1 MESAA
6 SSPSPEQPLLG
17 PAQASA
23 SPGSG
28 NQTSS
33 PPPASAA
40 RPSRLAALIGR
51 AAGRRGPSM
60 LVRETA
66 ALQLERRRAEWAHS
80 RPVVA
85 LDVAWNV
92 AFAAAAAAVLA
103 ASTAESPAKPLRLW
117 LVGYALQCVVHV
129 SLVCSG
135 ARPRPAARARS
146 PDVESRAANA
156 GAGPGSSDS
165 EGGDDDE
172 EEAMDE
178 RISST
183 DRCESVNTMV
193 SFLWWIIGFYWVVS
207 GGDMLEQ
214 GAPRL
219 YWLTVVFLAFDV
231 FFAVFCVVMACFI
244 GVALCCCLPCVVAIL
259 YALVGQEGASDA
271 DIGVLPRYKYSNPS
285 EDGEKGT
292 DEGVM
297 IPILNNSGTSTSERI
312 LLRED
317 AECCICLSSYE
328 DGVELSALPCN
339 HHFHSTCITK
349 WLRMHANCP
358 LCKYNIL
365 KGNEN

>member
-1 MESAA
+1 MEAAA

-17 PAQASA
+17 PPSA
-23 SPGSG
+23 TSPAGSG
-28 NQTSS
+28 NQTS
-33 PPPASAA
+33 PPQSSASAA

-66 ALQLERRRAEWAHS
+66 AQQLERRRADWAHS

-85 LDVAWNV
+85 LDVAWNI

-103 ASTAESPAKPLRLW
+103 ASTAESPVKPLRLW

-135 ARPRPAARARS
+135 AAPRPAARAHR
-146 PDVESRAANA
+146 PDVES
-156 GAGPGSSDS
+156 GAGIPGRSSSDS
-165 EGGDDDE
+165 DGGDDEDE
-172 EEAMDE
+172 AIEE

-231 FFAVFCVVMACFI
+231 FFAVFCVAMAFFI

-271 DIGVLPRYKYSNPS
+271 DIGILPRYKYSNPS
-285 EDGEKGT
+285 ENGEKEI

-358 LCKYNIL
+358 LCKFNIL

>member
-1 MESAA
+1 MEAAA
-6 SSPSPEQPLLG
+6 SSPSPEQPLLA
-17 PAQASA
+17 PPQAGA
-23 SPGSG
+23 GAVAGPGS
-28 NQTSS
+28 QPAT
-33 PPPASAA
+33 PPPTAAA

-66 ALQLERRRAEWAHS
+66 ALQLDRRRVDWAHS

-135 ARPRPAARARS
+135 TRRRPAAPARG
-146 PDVESRAANA
+146 PDIESGAANA
-156 GAGPGSSDS
+156 GANSSESD
-165 EGGDDDE
+165 EGNDE
-172 EEAMDE
+172 ETMEE
-178 RISST
+178 RASST

-193 SFLWWIIGFYWVVS
+193 SFLWWIIGFYWVVT
-207 GGDMLEQ
+207 GGDVLEQ

-231 FFAVFCVVMACFI
+231 FFAVFCVVVACFI

-271 DIGVLPRYKYSNPS
+271 DIGVLPRYKYSDPS
-285 EDGEKGT
+285 ENGEKGT

-365 KGNEN
+365 KGSEN

>member
-1 MESAA
+1 MEAAA
-6 SSPSPEQPLLG
+6 SPPSPEQPLLG

-23 SPGSG
+23 SAGSG

-33 PPPASAA
+33 PPSPSAAA
-40 RPSRLAALIGR
+40 RPSSLAALMGR

-66 ALQLERRRAEWAHS
+66 ALQLERRRADWAHS

-85 LDVAWNV
+85 LDVAWNI

-103 ASTAESPAKPLRLW
+103 ASTAESPIKPLRLW

-135 ARPRPAARARS
+135 PRRRPVAARARS
-146 PDVESRAANA
+146 SDVESGAADA
-156 GAGPGSSDS
+156 RPRSSSDS
-165 EGGDDDE
+165 EGGDDE
-172 EEAMDE
+172 EEAMEE

-231 FFAVFCVVMACFI
+231 FFAVFCVAMACFI

-285 EDGEKGT
+285 ENGEKEI